1 VKAVPHLELVDMVP
15 ENEGAALP
23 LGKLATGPFGL
34 GGPDHYLGNPIARA
48 SALMAEL
55 SRNAAARRSAK
66 LAAE

>member
-1 VKAVPHLELVDMVP
+1 V
-15 ENEGAALP
+15 
-23 LGKLATGPFGL
+23 TG
-34 GGPDHYLGNPIARA
+34 GGDHYLGNPIQRA

>member
-1 VKAVPHLELVDMVP
+1 MIDAVP

-23 LGKLATGPFGL
+23 LGQLAAGPFVT
-34 GGPDHYLGNPIARA
+34 GGGDHYLVNPIARA

-55 SRNAAARRSAK
+55 SRNAAARRSAR